1 MGERAHRVLKDAL
14 DLPVQDRADIIA
26 ELLASLEGE
35 ADEDVEAAWAA
46 EIERRARTAL
56 ADPDGGE
63 PWESVRDELRTD
75 LERE

>member
-1 MGERAHRVLKDAL
+1 MGEGAHKILKDAL
-14 DLPVQDRADIIA
+14 GLPVQDRADLIA

-46 EIERRARTAL
+46 ELERRARAAR

-63 PWESVRDELRTD
+63 PWDAVRNELTAD
-75 LERE
+75 LDRK